1 MQINSVGIKVYNHV
15 ANPSFRAKS
24 IEERMQ
30 SYREDYG
37 WWKWN
42 CGGGKEAARERAISD
57 LNNELNNSE
66 RQASI
71 AIARTDSAKRK
82 WETKYI
88 AELEIL
94 NKKEDFL
101 RQLSSITDEN
111 SETIDSLTSQI
122 NRHTNSIEYNNTH
135 KLRLKKEG
143 QVLECQNEQNRKKFE
158 QLNSQYSVSQKKY
171 NHIMEAELK
180 KVQKEID
187 KEQKL
192 NLKETETS
200 LKNTDQVIDKLLQD
214 VGRKNITG
222 LSKIKG
228 YDAEKQELDRLFARP
243 IEYSKNGLPADIP
256 NGILLYGP
264 QGCGKTTLARAFA
277 ESTGCNIEY
286 FKPTMNV
293 DKVYNQLIDI
303 IERAKHKYQKS
314 KIHTFILMDEFD
326 AFAPKESEKSHQL
339 KNLTDKISKEYHCSI
354 LATTNYPENIDTTL
368 LRDGKFQKMAIA
380 PANINDV
387 STIIKY
393 YLNGASITDTDL
405 NKIMYAVLN
414 NSKGKYSNSQI
425 KDIIVNCIK
434 KSLYSKIKLEAKH
447 IIQAFQENSPCIT
460 QEALKLFERQK
471 GIVKRI

>member
-15 ANPSFRAKS
+15 TNPSFRAKS

-30 SYREDYG
+30 SYRDDYG

-71 AIARTDSAKRK
+71 AIARTNSAKRK

-111 SETIDSLTSQI
+111 SETIDSLISQI

-135 KLRLKKEG
+135 KFRLEKEG
-143 QVLECQNEQNRKKFE
+143 QDLECQNEQNRKKLE
-158 QLNSQYSVSQKKY
+158 QLNSQYNISQKKY

-192 NLKETETS
+192 NLKETETN

-214 VGRKNITG
+214 VSWKNITG

-228 YDAEKQELDRLFARP
+228 YNAEKQELDRLFARP
-243 IEYSKNGLPADIP
+243 IEYSKNGLLVDIP

-303 IERAKHKYQKS
+303 IERAKQKYQKS
-314 KIHTFILMDEFD
+314 KIHTFIFEF
-326 AFAPKESEKSHQL
+326 
-339 KNLTDKISKEYHCSI
+339 
-354 LATTNYPENIDTTL
+354 
-368 LRDGKFQKMAIA
+368 
-380 PANINDV
+380 
-387 STIIKY
+387 
-393 YLNGASITDTDL
+393 
-405 NKIMYAVLN
+405 
-414 NSKGKYSNSQI
+414 
-425 KDIIVNCIK
+425 
-434 KSLYSKIKLEAKH
+434 
-447 IIQAFQENSPCIT
+447 
-460 QEALKLFERQK
+460 
-471 GIVKRI
+471 